1 MVMVS
6 VIKGGH
12 LGRTPFNSFQ
22 DEEYLTK
29 KLLMRPCLL
38 LDCFGQWSSKIITHR
53 INVAM
58 ILLGTGIFI

>member
-1 MVMVS
+1 MVS

-22 DEEYLTK
+22 DEEENNKK

-38 LDCFGQWSSKIITHR
+38 LYCFGQWSSKIITHR